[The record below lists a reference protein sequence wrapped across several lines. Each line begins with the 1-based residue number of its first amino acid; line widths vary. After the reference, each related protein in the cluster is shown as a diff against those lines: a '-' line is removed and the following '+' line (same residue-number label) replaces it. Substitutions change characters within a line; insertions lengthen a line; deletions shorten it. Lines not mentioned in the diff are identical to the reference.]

1 MRDGQ
6 IIVTGG
12 SRGIGAAIVEK
23 LAQAG
28 FTVAVLSRSGD
39 CPAGYG
45 LACDVADEASLAAAI
60 RAVAERGPIG
70 GLVNN
75 AGFHE
80 AHPSHQLTVEA
91 FERTMRVNTVAAVVA
106 CREAYPHLKA
116 NGGGLIVN
124 MGSFF
129 DKLGVAGN
137 VAYCA
142 SKAAVGAMTRCLA
155 VEWAG
160 DGIRVLNV
168 APGYI
173 ETDLNRDFLA
183 KPRVKDWLGTRVP
196 LKRPGQADEIAELIS
211 TMFERPVGFLTGET
225 IYVDGGQGM
234 NH

>member
-12 SRGIGAAIVEK
+12 SRGIGRAIVEK
-23 LAQAG
+23 LAGAG

-45 LACDVADEASLAAAI
+45 LTCDVADEASLAAAI
-60 RAVAERGPIG
+60 RTVAERGPVA

-75 AGFHE
+75 AGIHQVQ
-80 AHPSHQLTVEA
+80 PSLQLSVEE
-91 FERTMRVNTVAAVVA
+91 FERILRVNTTAVMVA
-106 CREAYPHLKA
+106 CREVHPHLKA
-116 NGGGLIVN
+116 RGGGLIVN

-129 DKLGVAGN
+129 DKLGIAGN

-142 SKAAVGAMTRCLA
+142 SKAAIGALTRCLA
-155 VEWAG
+155 VEWAP
-160 DGIRVLNV
+160 DGIRVLNI

-183 KPRVKDWLGTRVP
+183 KPRAREWIAKRVP
-196 LKRPGQADEIAELIS
+196 LARPGVPEEVAELTS

-225 IYVDGGQGM
+225 IYIDGGQGL
-234 NH
+234 NQ